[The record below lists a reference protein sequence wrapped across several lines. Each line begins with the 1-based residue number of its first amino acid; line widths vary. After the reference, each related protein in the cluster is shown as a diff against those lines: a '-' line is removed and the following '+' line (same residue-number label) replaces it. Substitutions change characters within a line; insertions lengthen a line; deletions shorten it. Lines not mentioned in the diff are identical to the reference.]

1 MTVPDGLPAGS
12 FRSNDRQEKH
22 VRALEL
28 VAFNGPDA
36 LRPTDAPE
44 PQADT
49 DGIVVDVRA
58 IGINYPD
65 LLMTQGSYQVK
76 PPVPFVPGSEI
87 AGVVRAAPEGSGW
100 KAGDRVAAFVWS
112 GGYAEQVY
120 VPLNAVFPLP
130 TGMDFRTG
138 AATIINYHTVH
149 FALSRRGRLAAGET
163 LLVLGAG
170 GGIGSAAVQ
179 VGRGLGARVLG
190 GVANEQQVEA
200 AREAGADEV
209 LVLEEGFSARVRE
222 LTGGRGVDVVLDPL
236 GDWLFGEA
244 IRALAPE
251 GRILVVGF
259 AAGAIPELKVNR
271 LLLKNV
277 SAVGVAWGAF
287 LDIDKELMVRAS
299 RDLAAMFKAGAL
311 APLVGGEF
319 GFEDIPEALHRL
331 SRGEIRG
338 KAVVL
343 LGAND

>member
-1 MTVPDGLPAGS
+1 M
-12 FRSNDRQEKH
+12 H
-22 VRALEL
+22 ALEL
-28 VAFNGPDA
+28 IAFEGPYA
-36 LRPTDAPE
+36 LRPADAAE
-44 PQADT
+44 PRSDA

-87 AGVVRAAPEGSGW
+87 AGVVREAPEGSGW
-100 KAGDRVAAFVWS
+100 TVGDRVAAFVWA
-112 GGYAEQVY
+112 GGYAERVY

-130 TGMDFRTG
+130 DDMDFRTG

-149 FALSRRGRLAAGET
+149 FALSRRGALRAGES

-179 VGRGLGARVLG
+179 VGKGLGARVIG
-190 GVANEQQVEA
+190 GVANEAQVEA

-209 LVLEEGFSARVRE
+209 LVLEKGFSAAVRE
-222 LTGGRGVDVVLDPL
+222 MTGGRGVDVVLDPL

-244 IRALAPE
+244 VRALAPE

-287 LDIDKELMVRAS
+287 LDIDEELMVRAS
-299 RDLAAMFKAGAL
+299 RSIADMHSAGTL
-311 APLVGGEF
+311 RPLIGQQFDFAG
-319 GFEDIPEALHRL
+319 IPDALHQL

-338 KAVVL
+338 KAVVVL
-343 LGAND
+343 DDPTG

>member
-1 MTVPDGLPAGS
+1 M
-12 FRSNDRQEKH
+12 
-22 VRALEL
+22 RALEL
-28 VAFNGPDA
+28 TAFDGPDA
-36 LRPTDAPE
+36 LRPTEAPE
-44 PQADT
+44 PRADA

-65 LLMTQGSYQVK
+65 LLTTQGSYQVK
-76 PPVPFVPGSEI
+76 PPLPFVPGSEI
-87 AGVVRAAPEGSGW
+87 AGVVREAPEGSGW
-100 KAGDRVAAFVWS
+100 QVGDRVAAFVWA
-112 GGYAEQVY
+112 GGYAQRVY

-130 TGMDFRTG
+130 DDMDFRTG
-138 AATIINYHTVH
+138 AATIINYHTVY
-149 FALSRRGRLAAGET
+149 FALSRRGGLRTGES
-163 LLVLGAG
+163 LLVLGAA

-179 VGRGLGARVLG
+179 VGKGLGAHVIG
-190 GVANEQQVEA
+190 GVATQAQVEA

-209 LVLEEGFSARVRE
+209 LVLEEGFSKAVRE
-222 LTGGRGVDVVLDPL
+222 MTGGRGVDVVLDPL

-244 IRALAPE
+244 IRGLAPE

-287 LDIDKELMVRAS
+287 LDIDTDLMVSAS
-299 RDLAAMFKAGAL
+299 RSIAAMYSSGSL
-311 APLVGGEF
+311 RPLIGQQFDFDG
-319 GFEDIPEALHRL
+319 IPEALRRL

-343 LGAND
+343 LDDARD

>member
-1 MTVPDGLPAGS
+1 M
-12 FRSNDRQEKH
+12 
-22 VRALEL
+22 RALEL
-28 VAFNGPDA
+28 TGFDGPDA

-44 PQADT
+44 PRADA

-65 LLMTQGSYQVK
+65 LLMTQGAYQLK
-76 PPVPFVPGSEI
+76 PEVPFVPGSEI
-87 AGVVRAAPEGSGW
+87 AGVVREAPEGSGW
-100 KAGDRVAAFVWS
+100 GPGDRVAAFVWS
-112 GGYAEQVY
+112 GAYAERVY

-130 TGMDFRTG
+130 PGMDFRTG
-138 AATIINYHTVH
+138 AATIINYHTTH
-149 FALSRRGRLAAGET
+149 FALSRRGRLAEGET
-163 LLVLGAG
+163 LLVLGAA

-190 GVANEQQVEA
+190 GVADENQLDA
-200 AREAGADEV
+200 AREAGANEV
-209 LVLEEGFSARVRE
+209 LVLAEGFSKRVRE
-222 LTGGRGVDVVLDPL
+222 LTDGRGVDLVLDPL

-244 IRALAPE
+244 VRALAPE

-259 AAGAIPELKVNR
+259 AAGAIPEVKVNR

-287 LDIDKELMVRAS
+287 LDIDKDLMGQAS
-299 RDLAAMFKAGAL
+299 RALADMHARGAL
-311 APLVGGEF
+311 HPLIGGEF

-338 KAVVL
+338 KGVVL
-343 LGAND
+343 LAGQEG

>member
-1 MTVPDGLPAGS
+1 M
-12 FRSNDRQEKH
+12 
-22 VRALEL
+22 RALEL
-28 VAFNGPDA
+28 TAFDGPDA
-36 LRPTDAPE
+36 LRPTDASE
-44 PQADT
+44 PGADA
-49 DGIVVDVRA
+49 DGILVDVRA

-65 LLMTQGSYQVK
+65 LLMTQGNYQVK

-87 AGVVRAAPEGSGW
+87 AGVVHEAPEGSGW
-100 KAGDRVAAFVWS
+100 KVGDRVAAFVWA
-112 GGYAEQVY
+112 GGYAERVY

-130 TGMDFRTG
+130 DDMDFRTG

-149 FALSRRGRLAAGET
+149 FALSRRGGLRTGDS
-163 LLVLGAG
+163 LLVLGAA

-179 VGRGLGARVLG
+179 VGKGLGAHVIG
-190 GVANEQQVEA
+190 GVATEGQVEA

-209 LVLEEGFSARVRE
+209 LVLEQGFSGAVRE
-222 LTGGRGVDVVLDPL
+222 MTGGRGVDVVLDPL

-299 RDLAAMFKAGAL
+299 RSIARMYSSGSLR
-311 APLVGGEF
+311 PLVGQQF
-319 GFEDIPEALHRL
+319 DFEGIPEALNQL

-343 LGAND
+343 LEDRSG

>member
-1 MTVPDGLPAGS
+1 M
-12 FRSNDRQEKH
+12 
-22 VRALEL
+22 RALEL
-28 VAFNGPDA
+28 VAFDGPDA

-44 PQADT
+44 RQADA
-49 DGIVVDVRA
+49 DGIVIDVRA

-65 LLMTQGSYQVK
+65 LLMIQGSYQVK
-76 PPVPFVPGSEI
+76 PPVPFVPGSEV
-87 AGVVRAAPEGSGW
+87 AGVVREAPDGSGW
-100 KAGDRVAAFVWS
+100 KAGDRVAAFVWA
-112 GGYAEQVY
+112 GGYAERVY

-130 TGMDFRTG
+130 DNMDFRTG

-149 FALSRRGRLAAGET
+149 FALSRRGALRSGES
-163 LLVLGAG
+163 LLVLGAA

-179 VGRGLGARVLG
+179 VGKGLGAHVIG
-190 GVANEQQVEA
+190 GVATEEQTEA

-209 LVLEEGFSARVRE
+209 LVLNEGFSATVRQM
-222 LTGGRGVDVVLDPL
+222 TSGRGVDVVLDPL
-236 GDWLFGEA
+236 GDWLFSEA

-259 AAGAIPELKVNR
+259 AAGAIPQLKVNR

-287 LDIDKELMVRAS
+287 LDIDRELMARAS
-299 RDLAAMFKAGAL
+299 RSIAEMHAAGVL
-311 APLVGGEF
+311 NPLVGGEF
-319 GFEDIPEALHRL
+319 GFDDIPEALHRL

-343 LGAND
+343 LGQQGG

>member
-1 MTVPDGLPAGS
+1 M
-12 FRSNDRQEKH
+12 
-22 VRALEL
+22 RALEL
-28 VAFNGPDA
+28 TAFDGPDA

-44 PQADT
+44 PRADA

-87 AGVVRAAPEGSGW
+87 AGVVREAPDGSGW
-100 KAGDRVAAFVWS
+100 SPGDRVAAFVWS
-112 GGYAEQVY
+112 GGYAERVY

-130 TGMDFRTG
+130 PGMDFRTG
-138 AATIINYHTVH
+138 AATIINYHTTH

-163 LLVLGAG
+163 LLVLGAA

-179 VGRGLGARVLG
+179 VGKGLGARVVG
-190 GVANEQQVEA
+190 GVATEDQVDA
-200 AREAGADEV
+200 AREAGADDVVV
-209 LVLEEGFSARVRE
+209 LTEGFSKAVRE
-222 LTGGRGVDVVLDPL
+222 RTGGRGVDVVLDPL

-244 IRALAPE
+244 VRALAPE

-259 AAGAIPELKVNR
+259 AAGAIPEIRVNR

-287 LDIDKELMVRAS
+287 LDVDADLMRTAS
-299 RDLAAMFKAGAL
+299 AALADLHAAGAL
-311 APLVGGEF
+311 TPLIGGEF
-319 GFEDIPEALHRL
+319 AFTDIPDALHQL

-338 KAVVL
+338 KGVVL
-343 LGAND
+343 LGEGSG

>member
-1 MTVPDGLPAGS
+1 M
-12 FRSNDRQEKH
+12 
-22 VRALEL
+22 RALEL
-28 VAFNGPDA
+28 IAFDGPGA
-36 LRPTDAPE
+36 LRPTKAVEPHADAG
-44 PQADT
+44 
-49 DGIVVDVRA
+49 GIVVDVRA

-87 AGVVRAAPEGSGW
+87 AGVVRAAAEGSGW
-100 KAGDRVAAFVWS
+100 KVGDRVAAFVWA
-112 GGYAEQVY
+112 GGYAQRVY

-130 TGMDFRTG
+130 DDMDFRTG

-149 FALSRRGRLAAGET
+149 FALSRRGALRTGET
-163 LLVLGAG
+163 LLVLGAA

-179 VGRGLGARVLG
+179 VGKGLGAHVIG
-190 GVANEQQVEA
+190 GVATEAQVEA
-200 AREAGADEV
+200 AHEAGADEV
-209 LVLEEGFSARVRE
+209 LVLEKGFSAAVRE
-222 LTGGRGVDVVLDPL
+222 MTGGRGVDVVLDPL

-287 LDIDKELMVRAS
+287 LDIDKELMVSAS
-299 RDLAAMFKAGAL
+299 RSIAAMYSAGSL
-311 APLVGGEF
+311 RPLVGQEF
-319 GFEDIPEALHRL
+319 DFEGIPEALHQL

-343 LGAND
+343 LDDPAP

>member
-1 MTVPDGLPAGS
+1 M
-12 FRSNDRQEKH
+12 
-22 VRALEL
+22 RALEL
-28 VAFNGPDA
+28 TAFDGPDA
-36 LRPTDAPE
+36 LRPTDAAE
-44 PQADT
+44 PRADA

-76 PPVPFVPGSEI
+76 PPLPFVPGSEI
-87 AGVVRAAPEGSGW
+87 AGVVRDAPEGSGW
-100 KAGDRVAAFVWS
+100 TVGDRVAAFVWT
-112 GGYAEQVY
+112 GGYAERVY

-130 TGMDFRTG
+130 DDMDFRTG

-149 FALSRRGRLAAGET
+149 FALSRRGSLRTGES
-163 LLVLGAG
+163 LLVLGAA

-179 VGRGLGARVLG
+179 VGKGLGAHVIG
-190 GVANEQQVEA
+190 GVATEGQVEA

-209 LVLEEGFSARVRE
+209 LVLDQGFSASVRE
-222 LTGGRGVDVVLDPL
+222 MTGGRGVDVVLDPL

-259 AAGAIPELKVNR
+259 AAGAIPAVKVNR

-287 LDIDKELMVRAS
+287 LDIDEELMVRAS
-299 RDLAAMFKAGAL
+299 RSIAAMYSAGSL
-311 APLVGGEF
+311 RPLIGQQF
-319 GFEDIPEALHRL
+319 DFESIPDALHQL

-343 LGAND
+343 LDDPTG

>member
-1 MTVPDGLPAGS
+1 M
-12 FRSNDRQEKH
+12 
-22 VRALEL
+22 RALEL
-28 VAFNGPDA
+28 TAFDGPDA
-36 LRPTDAPE
+36 LRPTEAPE
-44 PQADT
+44 PRADA

-76 PPVPFVPGSEI
+76 PPLPFVPGSEI
-87 AGVVRAAPEGSGW
+87 AGVVREAPEGSGW
-100 KAGDRVAAFVWS
+100 QVGDRVAAFVWA
-112 GGYAEQVY
+112 GGYAERVH

-130 TGMDFRTG
+130 DDMDFRTG

-149 FALSRRGRLAAGET
+149 FALSRRGALRSGES
-163 LLVLGAG
+163 LLVLGAA

-179 VGRGLGARVLG
+179 VGKGLGAHVIG
-190 GVANEQQVEA
+190 GVATQAQVEA
-200 AREAGADEV
+200 AHEAGADEV
-209 LVLEEGFSARVRE
+209 LVLEEGFSKALRE
-222 LTGGRGVDVVLDPL
+222 MTGGRGVDVVLDPL

-299 RDLAAMFKAGAL
+299 RSIAEMYSRGSLH
-311 APLVGGEF
+311 PLVGQQFDFDG
-319 GFEDIPEALHRL
+319 IPEALRRL

-343 LGAND
+343 LDDATD

>member
-1 MTVPDGLPAGS
+1 M
-12 FRSNDRQEKH
+12 
-22 VRALEL
+22 RALEL
-28 VAFNGPDA
+28 VAFDGPDA

-44 PQADT
+44 RQADA
-49 DGIVVDVRA
+49 DGIVIDVRA

-76 PPVPFVPGSEI
+76 PPVPFVPGSEV
-87 AGVVRAAPEGSGW
+87 AGVVREAPDGSGW
-100 KAGDRVAAFVWS
+100 KAGDRVAAFVWA
-112 GGYAEQVY
+112 GGYAERVY

-130 TGMDFRTG
+130 DNMDFRTG

-149 FALSRRGRLAAGET
+149 FALSRRGALRSGES
-163 LLVLGAG
+163 LLVLGAA

-179 VGRGLGARVLG
+179 VGKGLGAHVIG
-190 GVANEQQVEA
+190 GVATEEQTEA

-209 LVLEEGFSARVRE
+209 LVLNEGFSATVRQM
-222 LTGGRGVDVVLDPL
+222 TSGRGVDVVLDPL
-236 GDWLFGEA
+236 GDWLFSEA

-259 AAGAIPELKVNR
+259 AAGAIPQLKVNR

-287 LDIDKELMVRAS
+287 LDIDRELMARAS
-299 RDLAAMFKAGAL
+299 RSIAEMHAAGVL
-311 APLVGGEF
+311 NPLVGGEF
-319 GFEDIPEALHRL
+319 GFDDIPEALHRL

-343 LGAND
+343 LGQQGG

>member
-1 MTVPDGLPAGS
+1 M
-12 FRSNDRQEKH
+12 
-22 VRALEL
+22 RALEL
-28 VAFNGPDA
+28 VSFDGPDA
-36 LRPTDAPE
+36 LRPASVPE
-44 PQADT
+44 PAADV

-87 AGVVRAAPEGSGW
+87 AGVVRDAPEGSGW
-100 KAGDRVAAFVWS
+100 KPGDRVAAFVWS

-130 TGMDFRTG
+130 AGMDFRTG
-138 AATIINYHTVH
+138 AATIINYHTTH
-149 FALSRRGRLAAGET
+149 FALARRGQLAHGET
-163 LLVLGAG
+163 LMVLGAA

-179 VGRGLGARVLG
+179 VGRGLGAHVIG
-190 GVANEQQVEA
+190 GVATEDQVEA

-209 LVLEEGFSARVRE
+209 LVLTEGFSARVRE

-244 IRALAPE
+244 VRALAPE

-287 LDIDKELMVRAS
+287 LDIDKHLMAQAS
-299 RDLAAMFKAGAL
+299 RALADMHAVGAL
-311 APLVGGEF
+311 TPLIGGDF
-319 GFEDIPEALHRL
+319 AFEDIPEALHQL

-343 LGAND
+343 LGGGA

>member
-1 MTVPDGLPAGS
+1 VSD
-12 FRSNDRQEKH
+12 
-22 VRALEL
+22 
-28 VAFNGPDA
+28 
-36 LRPTDAPE
+36 
-44 PQADT
+44 
-49 DGIVVDVRA
+49 
-58 IGINYPD
+58 
-65 LLMTQGSYQVK
+65 
-76 PPVPFVPGSEI
+76 
-87 AGVVRAAPEGSGW
+87 APEGSGW
-100 KAGDRVAAFVWS
+100 TVGDRVAAFVWA
-112 GGYAEQVY
+112 GGYAERVY

-130 TGMDFRTG
+130 DDMDFRTG

-149 FALSRRGRLAAGET
+149 FALSRRGALRTGES
-163 LLVLGAG
+163 LLVLGAA

-179 VGRGLGARVLG
+179 VGKGLGAHVIG
-190 GVANEQQVEA
+190 GVATEAQVEA

-209 LVLEEGFSARVRE
+209 LVLEKGFSAAVRE
-222 LTGGRGVDVVLDPL
+222 MTGGRGVDVVLDPL

-299 RDLAAMFKAGAL
+299 RSIAAMYSAGSL
-311 APLVGGEF
+311 RPLVGQQF
-319 GFEDIPEALHRL
+319 DFEGIPDALHQL

-343 LGAND
+343 LDDPTH

>member
-1 MTVPDGLPAGS
+1 M
-12 FRSNDRQEKH
+12 
-22 VRALEL
+22 RALEL
-28 VAFNGPDA
+28 IAFDGPDA
-36 LRPTDAPE
+36 LRPAEVPE
-44 PQADT
+44 PRADA

-87 AGVVRAAPEGSGW
+87 AGVVSDAPEGSGW
-100 KAGDRVAAFVWS
+100 NVGDRVAAFVWA
-112 GGYAEQVY
+112 GGYADRVY

-130 TGMDFRTG
+130 DEMDFRTG

-149 FALSRRGRLAAGET
+149 FALARRGALRTGET
-163 LLVLGAG
+163 LLVLGAA

-179 VGRGLGARVLG
+179 VGKGLGAHVLA
-190 GVANEQQVEA
+190 GVATEAQVEA

-209 LVLEEGFSARVRE
+209 LVLEQGFSGRVRE
-222 LTGGRGVDVVLDPL
+222 MTGGRGVDVVLDPL

-259 AAGAIPELKVNR
+259 AAGAIPEVRVNR

-287 LDIDKELMVRAS
+287 LDIDQELMVRAS
-299 RDLAAMFKAGAL
+299 RSIAAMYSAGAL
-311 APLVGGEF
+311 RPLVGQHF
-319 GFEDIPEALHRL
+319 DFEGIPEALHQL

-343 LGAND
+343 LDDPTA

>member
-1 MTVPDGLPAGS
+1 M
-12 FRSNDRQEKH
+12 
-22 VRALEL
+22 RALEL
-28 VAFNGPDA
+28 TAFDGPDA
-36 LRPTDAPE
+36 LRP
-44 PQADT
+44 ADT
-49 DGIVVDVRA
+49 AEPHADADGIVVDVRA

-87 AGVVRAAPEGSGW
+87 AGVVREAPEGSGW
-100 KAGDRVAAFVWS
+100 TVGDRVAAFVWA
-112 GGYAEQVY
+112 GGYAERVY

-130 TGMDFRTG
+130 DDMDFRTG

-149 FALSRRGRLAAGET
+149 FALSRRGALRTGES
-163 LLVLGAG
+163 LLVLGAA

-179 VGRGLGARVLG
+179 VGKGLGAHVIG
-190 GVANEQQVEA
+190 GVATEAQLEA
-200 AREAGADEV
+200 AHEAGADEV
-209 LVLEEGFSARVRE
+209 LVLDQGFSAAVRE
-222 LTGGRGVDVVLDPL
+222 MTGGRGVDVVLDPL

-259 AAGAIPELKVNR
+259 AAGGIPELKVNR

-287 LDIDKELMVRAS
+287 LDIDTELMVRAS
-299 RDLAAMFKAGAL
+299 RSIADMYSAGSL
-311 APLVGGEF
+311 RPLIGQQF
-319 GFEDIPEALHRL
+319 DFEGIPDALHQL

-343 LGAND
+343 LDDPTV

>member
-1 MTVPDGLPAGS
+1 
-12 FRSNDRQEKH
+12 

-28 VAFNGPDA
+28 IAFDGPDA

-44 PQADT
+44 PRSDAG
-49 DGIVVDVRA
+49 GIVVDVRA

-87 AGVVRAAPEGSGW
+87 AGLVSDAPEGSGW
-100 KAGDRVAAFVWS
+100 QVGDRVAAFVWA
-112 GGYAEQVY
+112 GGYAERVY

-130 TGMDFRTG
+130 DDMDFRTG

-149 FALSRRGRLAAGET
+149 FALSRRGALRTGES
-163 LLVLGAG
+163 LLVLGAA

-179 VGRGLGARVLG
+179 VGKGLGAHVIG
-190 GVANEQQVEA
+190 GVADEAQVEA
-200 AREAGADEV
+200 AREAGADDV
-209 LVLEEGFSARVRE
+209 LVLGQGFSAAVRE
-222 LTGGRGVDVVLDPL
+222 MTGGRGVDIVLDPL

-287 LDIDKELMVRAS
+287 LDIDEELMVRAS
-299 RDLAAMFKAGAL
+299 RSIAAMYSAGAL
-311 APLVGGEF
+311 RPLVGQHF
-319 GFEDIPEALHRL
+319 DFEGIPDALHQL

-343 LGAND
+343 LDAPVP

>member
-1 MTVPDGLPAGS
+1 M
-12 FRSNDRQEKH
+12 
-22 VRALEL
+22 RALEL
-28 VAFNGPDA
+28 VSFDGPAA
-36 LRPTDAPE
+36 LRPAAVTEPAADA
-44 PQADT
+44 

-76 PPVPFVPGSEI
+76 PPLPFVPGSEI
-87 AGVVRAAPEGSGW
+87 AGVVRDAPEGSGW
-100 KAGDRVAAFVWS
+100 KPGDRVAAFVWS

-120 VPLNAVFPLP
+120 VPMNAVFPLP
-130 TGMDFRTG
+130 AGMDFRTG
-138 AATIINYHTVH
+138 AATIINYHTTH
-149 FALSRRGRLAAGET
+149 FALARRGQLAHGET
-163 LLVLGAG
+163 LLVLGAA

-179 VGRGLGARVLG
+179 VGRGLGAHVIG
-190 GVANEQQVEA
+190 GVATEEQAEA

-209 LVLEEGFSARVRE
+209 LVLTEGFSTRVRE

-244 IRALAPE
+244 VRALAPE

-287 LDIDKELMVRAS
+287 LDIDKHLMAQAS
-299 RDLAAMFKAGAL
+299 RALADMHAVGAL
-311 APLVGGEF
+311 TPLIGGEF
-319 GFEDIPEALHRL
+319 AFEDIPEALHQL

-343 LGAND
+343 LGGGA